1 MLQASKF
8 AMSMAW
14 VTSLSVAK
22 PRPSMRFRAA
32 AWLAALALLV
42 ILVQSLALVWV
53 LDTMEEEFIER
64 QLSAQIAHSMAL
76 WQKSPDAALPNAP
89 DMWLYRINLSPER
102 RKGDDVP
109 PLFADLPVG
118 NHEVYLGSKEYHVA
132 VRMDDIARYI
142 LAYDVEEHESR
153 LGKLMFITIGTA
165 ILLGLFTLWAGY
177 LIAGRLT
184 LRLGRLA
191 RRVEQGEPGALAETD
206 MDRELFAVA
215 EALDHSRQRQQAV
228 LERERDFAAN
238 MAHEIR
244 TPLTGIRTDAEMLL
258 ALPNLP
264 EAVSRRGN
272 RIVGS
277 VDRINALAN
286 SLLWLARE
294 ARPANLEEIGLKS
307 GLAAVWNSLTLS
319 TPKAVALRLD
329 VPAGSTVK
337 ADAALFELVLRNV
350 LDNALRYS
358 EAGEIVCRLSGSLLV
373 VVDCGSGFPEAD
385 LERVFDRFFIG
396 PRGTNGLGLAL
407 VRHVC
412 TASGWQVCAANAPA
426 GGGEIRLDFG
436 SSLIRN

>member
-1 MLQASKF
+1 
-8 AMSMAW
+8 MAW
-14 VTSLSVAK
+14 ATSLSISK
-22 PRPSMRFRAA
+22 RRPSIRFRAA
-32 AWLAALALLV
+32 VWLAALALLA
-42 ILVQSLALVWV
+42 ILVQSLALISV

-89 DMWLYRINLSPER
+89 DMWLYRIDMSLER

-118 NHEVYLGSKEYHVA
+118 NHEVSLGSKEYHVA
-132 VRMDDIARYI
+132 VRMDEVARYI

-153 LGKLMFITIGTA
+153 LGKLVFITLLTT
-165 ILLGLFTLWAGY
+165 ILLSLFTLLAGY

-184 LRLGRLA
+184 LRLERLA

-206 MDRELFAVA
+206 MDCELFAVA

-228 LERERDFAAN
+228 LERERAFAAN

-244 TPLTGIRTDAEMLL
+244 TPLTGIRTDAEMLVG
-258 ALPNLP
+258 LPYLP
-264 EAVSRRGN
+264 EAVARRGS
-272 RIVGS
+272 RIVGG

-294 ARPANLEEIGLKS
+294 AKPANLEDISLKPA
-307 GLAAVWNSLTLS
+307 LAAVWSSLTLS
-319 TPKAVALRLD
+319 TPKPVALRLD
-329 VPAGSTVK
+329 VPAASTVK

-358 EAGEIVCRLSGSLLV
+358 EDGEIVCRSSGSLLV
-373 VVDCGSGFPEAD
+373 VADCGSGFPEAD

-412 TASGWQVCAANAPA
+412 MASGWQVCAANSPM

-436 SSLIRN
+436 SSLIHT